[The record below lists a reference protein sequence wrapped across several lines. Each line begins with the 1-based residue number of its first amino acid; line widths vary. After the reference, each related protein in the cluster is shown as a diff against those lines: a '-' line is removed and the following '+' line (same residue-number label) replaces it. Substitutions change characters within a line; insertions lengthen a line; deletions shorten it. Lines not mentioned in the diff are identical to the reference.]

1 MNVERL
7 AKITRSEAF
16 LFCSR
21 IEDTMSEKKLVVAVV
36 GATGAVGREMLKTL
50 ESRNFPATEVVP
62 FASARSAGTKVPYG
76 DSELVVREL
85 KEDVFEDIDIA
96 IFSAGGS
103 TSEKYAPH
111 AAAAGCIVVDNSSAW
126 RMDERCPLVVPE
138 VNPEALE
145 GHNGIIA
152 NPNCS
157 TIQMVVALK
166 PLHDVA
172 GIRRVVVSTYQ
183 AVSGSGQ
190 KGISELE
197 TQVRQMFNLKEPEVN
212 VYPHRIAFNCIP
224 HIDVFLEN
232 DYTKEEMKMVH
243 ETVKIMRDPNVKVTA
258 TCVRVPVFYG
268 HSESVNIETE
278 RKLSAKEAR
287 AILAQAPGVQVYD
300 NPSEKMYP
308 LAIDAAGEDQTYVG
322 RIREDETIPNGL
334 NLWIVADNI
343 RKGAALNAVQIAE
356 ELLRRDLLGV
366 KDRTV
371 FIKK

>member
-1 MNVERL
+1 M
-7 AKITRSEAF
+7 
-16 LFCSR
+16 
-21 IEDTMSEKKLVVAVV
+21 
-36 GATGAVGREMLKTL
+36 
-50 ESRNFPATEVVP
+50 
-62 FASARSAGTKVPYG
+62 
-76 DSELVVREL
+76 
-85 KEDVFEDIDIA
+85 
-96 IFSAGGS
+96 
-103 TSEKYAPH
+103 
-111 AAAAGCIVVDNSSAW
+111 
-126 RMDERCPLVVPE
+126 
-138 VNPEALE
+138 
-145 GHNGIIA
+145 
-152 NPNCS
+152 
-157 TIQMVVALK
+157 
-166 PLHDVA
+166 
-172 GIRRVVVSTYQ
+172 VVSTYQ

-308 LAIDAAGEDQTYVG
+308 LAVDAAGEDATYVG
-322 RIREDETIPNGL
+322 QMCIRDRGSGL
-334 NLWIVADNI
+334 
-343 RKGAALNAVQIAE
+343 
-356 ELLRRDLLGV
+356 
-366 KDRTV
+366 TV
-371 FIKK
+371 RFRPKRS